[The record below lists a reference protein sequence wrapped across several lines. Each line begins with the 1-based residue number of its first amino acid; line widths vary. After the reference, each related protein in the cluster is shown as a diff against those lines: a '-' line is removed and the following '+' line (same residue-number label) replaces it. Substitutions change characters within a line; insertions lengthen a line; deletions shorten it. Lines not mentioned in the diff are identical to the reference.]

1 MFFFKGKFNEKNVS
15 VQDQEMTNQLKIKLN
30 VELVHVCFF
39 TLPSVTL
46 LWLSFDNTAST
57 TWKH

>member
-15 VQDQEMTNQLKIKLN
+15 VQDQEMTNQLKIKLK

-39 TLPSVTL
+39 TLLSVTL